1 VRTEAAPT
9 TGRPRD
15 PALDAAI
22 LAATRD
28 LLVEH
33 GFEGTT
39 VEAVARAAGSGK
51 AAVYRRWPSKTALVV
66 AAVRDLYDP
75 PPTPDTGSLR
85 DDLLACARQYTRGD
99 ATAARVLASLLS
111 EIGRDPELR
120 QAAYESIGGPAAAP
134 FHAVLERWRAAGAIG
149 DQVPLDLLEGL
160 VPAYAFRSVTL
171 RGATLD
177 DSTVT
182 YLVDHVLLPA
192 LQPR

>member
-1 VRTEAAPT
+1 MRTEAAPT

-28 LLVEH
+28 LLVER
-33 GFEGTT
+33 GFDGTT

-75 PPTPDTGSLR
+75 PAVPDTGSLR
-85 DDLLACARQYTRGD
+85 EDLLACARQYTRGD

-120 QAAYESIGGPAAAP
+120 RAAYEAIGGPAAAP
-134 FHAVLERWRAAGAIG
+134 FHEVLARWRAAGVIG
-149 DQVPLDLLEGL
+149 DAVPLELLEGL

-171 RGATLD
+171 RATPLD
-177 DSTVT
+177 ESTVT

-192 LQPR
+192 LCPR